1 MTWMTRAMLSWLW
14 LNMAAGMPAAAAQ
27 GADRLA
33 AARDLYVS
41 ARYED
46 SLGVLD
52 QLRRDPQVDLK
63 LVEKYRSLCLL
74 ALGRH
79 DDAER
84 AIAAVVTAD
93 PLYQPDE
100 SEASPRVRD
109 TFAEVRRK
117 LLPEIARAAY
127 VAAKTA
133 FDRQAWAD
141 SEIGFRLVLSLIDDP
156 DAAGRLGDLRLLAA
170 GFHELSARF
179 LAADLAPLEPES
191 APIGPPGVL
200 QQPETNGPDGP
211 TPDEADADRIFDL
224 GDPGVVPPVVIRQ
237 DLPAVPA
244 ALRTFARPRG
254 LLEVVVDE
262 LGRVVA
268 MSVRE
273 SIHPTYDLQILA
285 AAAGWRYEPATR
297 QGHPVRF
304 RRLIQINLAR

>member
-14 LNMAAGMPAAAAQ
+14 LNMAAGIPAVPAQ
-27 GADRLA
+27 DADRLA

-46 SLGVLD
+46 SLETLD
-52 QLRRDPQVDLK
+52 LLRRDPQVDLK
-63 LVEKYRSLCLL
+63 MVEKYRSLCLL

-79 DDAER
+79 DDAAR

-100 SEASPRVRD
+100 SEASPRVRA

-179 LAADLAPLEPES
+179 LAAGAPPEPES
-191 APIGPPGVL
+191 APIEPPAAL
-200 QQPETNGPDGP
+200 QQPDLDGSEGP
-211 TPDEADADRIFDL
+211 TPDKPDADRVFDL
-224 GDPGVVPPVVIRQ
+224 GDHGVVPPVVIRQ

-285 AAAGWRYEPATR
+285 AATEWRYEPATR
-297 QGHPVRF
+297 HGNPVRF